1 MTDKGKDQLW
11 RPLMTKPTNRKRI
24 RWSAAAGYQPSL
36 LP

>member
-11 RPLMTKPTNRKRI
+11 SFLMTKPTNCKRI
-24 RWSAAAGYQPSL
+24 RWGAAAGYQPSL